1 MKILFFILFAL
12 FFESLHANEMSTYFG
27 KSQGCFLLFNV
38 KTQKFEKT
46 LGESNCKE
54 RLPAC
59 STFKVPLAVMAID
72 AGIVKDETQIFK
84 WDGKKRFREEW
95 NKNQTPKTWMR
106 ESTVWVSQELT
117 PKLGKEKFQ
126 KYLNDFQYGNAD
138 INSGLTTAWLQSPDD
153 KNGAL
158 KINAY
163 EQVDFMKKLWSST
176 LPSSKESQSITRDL
190 TYLETSPAGFKLS
203 GKTGS
208 GFYKKDRNLKIG
220 WFIAHVSSGD
230 KEYIAVANLHD
241 VSKPGNTEAGG
252 PRVREIMKKILRDGE
267 LW

>member
-72 AGIVKDETQIFK
+72 AGIVKDETQTFK

-220 WFIAHVSSGD
+220 WFIAHVSNGD